1 MIKNIKYFSKYLN
14 LYLRNLRYT
23 SYLKIK
29 NSKKKI
35 VDINLF
41 NKKYLGKKNIL
52 TEIMNEFGSDKGN
65 QHNYTDF
72 YHFNML
78 INICL

>member
-29 NSKKKI
+29 NPKKKI

-52 TEIMNEFGSDKGN
+52 T
-65 QHNYTDF
+65 
-72 YHFNML
+72 
-78 INICL
+78 